1 MLLKPLGQKL
11 VGQIIDYTKFHKALP
26 SQPQDEQYATHTLSS
41 FGKGA
46 IDSRDQA
53 KTNLLGWIK
62 ALVPDYNFTPII

>member
-1 MLLKPLGQKL
+1 MGTHVIEPLGQKL

-41 FGKGA
+41 FGKGV

-53 KTNLLGWIK
+53 KTNLLAGLK
-62 ALVPDYNFTPII
+62 L